1 MVLTPLTSKA
11 YAFFILLSTDFRCS
25 CIVNELTGLRPST
38 TFVMH
43 TVNEIVHRSTDQ
55 IMGIG
60 ERVGVRK
67 REGIQ
72 HWWG

>member
-43 TVNEIVHRSTDQ
+43 TVNKLYTDQ
-55 IMGIG
+55 LTRLWGLG
-60 ERVGVRK
+60 
-67 REGIQ
+67 RELG
-72 HWWG
+72 